1 MKFSCWWAL
10 KLFHF
15 DSWGLRKMHLKMVTL
30 LQKSWQNR
38 IFFWKNFIR
47 CFDFWLVFW
56 EMVYPVQMNILNSK
70 CQVKLQKLQTNKKR
84 EIFKWKPQSKHPM
97 NLLQKILHFVMIL
110 KVGLPSLN
118 AIFSGPKSQNE
129 KVSVPISKR
138 ITCRFPNSPYFYS

>member
-1 MKFSCWWAL
+1 MGTK
-10 KLFHF
+10 
-15 DSWGLRKMHLKMVTL
+15 TL
-30 LQKSWQNR
+30 SFWLLGPEKNAFKDGNPTFKIMTKWS
-38 IFFWKNFIR
+38 IFLKNFIR
-47 CFDFWLVFW
+47 CFDFWLMFW
-56 EMVYPVQMNILNSK
+56 EMDYPVQMNILNSK

-118 AIFSGPKSQNE
+118 AFFSGPKSRNE